1 METDETKTV
10 EDKQYTDSEVSEII
24 LTQQKIYALDDA
36 RACQITLNRPASFV
50 QPLEE
55 IRSDLHARMVY
66 LTTKKETSPSKN
78 TKD

>member
-1 METDETKTV
+1 MEPETT
-10 EDKQYTDSEVSEII
+10 EISEEKQYTDSEVSEII

-36 RACQITLNRPASFV
+36 RACQLTLNRPASFI

-55 IRSDLHARMVY
+55 VRDDLHKRMVY